1 MAEDIGSS
9 SSQHGTA
16 GINDDNGDN
25 NIAGRPAQGHF
36 LYADYT
42 PLEDDRNLI
51 GMLKSFVS
59 LTSQV
64 IQRHEVDV
72 KCMSLLDGS
81 ELLRKEIV
89 SAIRN
94 ARAAATDIIDRFYEK
109 NSGIFSSVAGLQS
122 ASGNTFL
129 TDAKTSIA
137 RMLADVETSSSQ
149 QQEKYKENIR
159 SVINANR
166 TAAITAVQ
174 NWLSIEN
181 RNFPRPVLDS
191 LSVELAAHIDPA
203 TNNNSYKVVRTASAS
218 IANIASNKKEEG
230 EEKKK
235 GNEKVTAAATAA
247 STLPTQFSY
256 VFEFASTGIEF
267 WNYRKK
273 VFDFGTRDLMLPVGM
288 KLPMSEKVKSTFRFS
303 KKEEQTAKE
312 EPQFAKADDLY
323 ISSVA
328 LRGEKTFEVGLASDI
343 ASGPAGEGGGKGE
356 FFTVAFDMASLA
368 SDSYTRTVN
377 LASPTI
383 RPRIYYTNNK
393 EQATA
398 AAAETD
404 LLQTREIEQATDLYK
419 LVAFG
424 RAVLEKMRLLQE
436 PGILASK
443 GRLKLLAV
451 EEKDA
456 IAAAAPGHSAGA
468 AGSGVMVFVEY
479 SLLFDLLEAL
489 ARSFGPAVGKLK
501 DKTPVKEELILRQ
514 ELEGGQRKEFAA
526 KLDDLRAQLGETPYG
541 KLMFRTVLGA

>member
-1 MAEDIGSS
+1 MAGDIGSS

-16 GINDDNGDN
+16 GINDDN

-122 ASGNTFL
+122 AGGNTFL

-137 RMLADVETSSSQ
+137 RMLTDVETSSSQ

-174 NWLSIEN
+174 NWLSAEN

-218 IANIASNKKEEG
+218 IANIASNKKEEEG

-343 ASGPAGEGGGKGE
+343 ASGSAGEGGGKGE

-393 EQATA
+393 EQAAA

-456 IAAAAPGHSAGA
+456 IAAAVPGHSAGA

>member
-1 MAEDIGSS
+1 MAGDIGSS

-16 GINDDNGDN
+16 GINDDN

-72 KCMSLLDGS
+72 KCMSLLDDS

-122 ASGNTFL
+122 AGGNTFL

-137 RMLADVETSSSQ
+137 RMLTDVETSSSQ

-174 NWLSIEN
+174 NWLSTEN
-181 RNFPRPVLDS
+181 RNFPWPVLDS

-218 IANIASNKKEEG
+218 IANIASNKKEEEG

-343 ASGPAGEGGGKGE
+343 ASGSAGEGGGKGE

-456 IAAAAPGHSAGA
+456 IAAAVPGHSAGA
-468 AGSGVMVFVEY
+468 AGSGAMVFVEY
-479 SLLFDLLEAL
+479 PLLFDLLEAL

-541 KLMFRTVLGA
+541 KLIFRTVLGA

>member
-1 MAEDIGSS
+1 MAGDIGSS

-16 GINDDNGDN
+16 GINDDN

-122 ASGNTFL
+122 AGGNTFL

-137 RMLADVETSSSQ
+137 RMLTDVETSSSQ

-174 NWLSIEN
+174 NWLSAEN

-343 ASGPAGEGGGKGE
+343 ASGSAGEGGGKGE

-456 IAAAAPGHSAGA
+456 IAAAVPGHSAGA

>member
-1 MAEDIGSS
+1 MAGDIGSS

-16 GINDDNGDN
+16 GINDDN

-122 ASGNTFL
+122 AGGNTFL

-137 RMLADVETSSSQ
+137 RMLTDVETSSSQ

-174 NWLSIEN
+174 NWLSAEN

-343 ASGPAGEGGGKGE
+343 ASGSAGEGGGKGE

-393 EQATA
+393 EQAAA

-424 RAVLEKMRLLQE
+424 KAVLEKMRLLQE

-456 IAAAAPGHSAGA
+456 IAAAVPGHSAGA

>member
-1 MAEDIGSS
+1 MAGDIGSS

-16 GINDDNGDN
+16 GINDDN

-72 KCMSLLDGS
+72 KCMSLLDDS

-122 ASGNTFL
+122 AGGNTFL

-137 RMLADVETSSSQ
+137 RMLTDVETSSSQ

-174 NWLSIEN
+174 NWLSTEN
-181 RNFPRPVLDS
+181 RNFPWPVLDS

-343 ASGPAGEGGGKGE
+343 ASGSAGEGGGKGE

-456 IAAAAPGHSAGA
+456 IAAAVPGHSAGA

>member
-1 MAEDIGSS
+1 MAGDIGSS

-16 GINDDNGDN
+16 GINDDN

-122 ASGNTFL
+122 AGGNTFL

-137 RMLADVETSSSQ
+137 RMLTDVETSSSQ

-174 NWLSIEN
+174 NWLSTEN

-343 ASGPAGEGGGKGE
+343 ASGSAGEGGGKGE

-456 IAAAAPGHSAGA
+456 IAAAVPGHSAGA
-468 AGSGVMVFVEY
+468 AGSGAMVFVEY
-479 SLLFDLLEAL
+479 PLLFDLFEAL

-541 KLMFRTVLGA
+541 KLIFRTVLGA

>member
-1 MAEDIGSS
+1 MAGDIGSS

-16 GINDDNGDN
+16 GINDDN

-122 ASGNTFL
+122 AGGNTFL

-137 RMLADVETSSSQ
+137 RMLTDVETSSSQ

-174 NWLSIEN
+174 NWLSAEN

-218 IANIASNKKEEG
+218 IANIASKKKKEG

-343 ASGPAGEGGGKGE
+343 ASGSAGEGGGKGE

-456 IAAAAPGHSAGA
+456 IAAAVPGHSAGA